1 MSVGDSGA
9 RPKDS
14 KFEPHMDVG
23 AALYELEKQEKTFE
37 KELKKFTP
45 KKGLDDIGLLKAERD
60 ELKRQVMRN
69 PKQDENKYWFC
80 SNYQRGSC
88 NRKSPHT
95 AVIGYERKM
104 VRHMCA
110 TCYLTY

>member
-9 RPKDS
+9 RHKES
-14 KFEPHMDVG
+14 KLEPHKDVG

-69 PKQDENKYWFC
+69 PKQDKNKYWFC
-80 SNYQRGSC
+80 SNYQKGSC
-88 NRKSPHT
+88 NKKSPHT
-95 AVIGYERKM
+95 ADIGNERNM

-110 TCYLTY
+110 TCYLTD